1 MKALF
6 AKLSALVCIAAV
18 SLASCE
24 KPYVGIEPDTPDE
37 PANVT
42 FCVTGF
48 EQIPFD
54 DPVTTRAASD
64 ISQVCSRINLVVYEG
79 ETKVKSVVQKK
90 GDDDFGTIAMTLPQ
104 GTYKVAIIGHSTSAS
119 ATVTSLD
126 KISFTGNVLSDTFSY
141 YTEITVGDESQTY
154 DATLRRVVAMF
165 RLVQT
170 TPLPAKVA
178 RLKFYY
184 TGGSSTLSAVT
195 GYGSVNS
202 KQTVVLDVA
211 SGQTQFDVYT
221 IPHAETGSLRMTIS
235 ALDASETVLK
245 ERVFEDVPVQRNR
258 ITRYTGDLFDG
269 SSAETGENTFHMK
282 AEAEWGGEDEQDF

>member
-24 KPYVGIEPDTPDE
+24 KPYVGIEPDTSDE

-54 DPVTTRAASD
+54 DPVATRAASD
-64 ISQVCSRINLVVYEG
+64 ISQVCSRINLVVYDG

-90 GDDDFGTIAMTLPQ
+90 GDADYGTVAMTLPQ
-104 GTYKVAIIGHSTSAS
+104 GSYKVAIIGHSTSAS
-119 ATVTSLD
+119 ATVTSLE
-126 KISFTGNVLSDTFSY
+126 KISFTSNLLSDTFSY
-141 YTEITVGDESQTY
+141 YTEINVGDEAQTH
-154 DATLRRVVAMF
+154 DVTLRRVVAMF

-170 TPLPAKVA
+170 KAFPQEIK

-184 TGGSSTLSAVT
+184 TGGSSTLSAIT

-202 KQTVVLDVA
+202 KQTVNLDVA
-211 SGQTQFDVYT
+211 SGQKQFEVYT
-221 IPHAETGSLRMTIS
+221 IPHAETGVLRMTIS

-245 ERVFEDVPVQRNR
+245 ECVLEEVPVQRNR
-258 ITRYTGDLFDG
+258 ITVYTGDLFDG
-269 SSAETGENTFHMK
+269 SSAETGEDTFRLK
-282 AEAEWGGEDEQDF
+282 VETAWDGEDNYEF